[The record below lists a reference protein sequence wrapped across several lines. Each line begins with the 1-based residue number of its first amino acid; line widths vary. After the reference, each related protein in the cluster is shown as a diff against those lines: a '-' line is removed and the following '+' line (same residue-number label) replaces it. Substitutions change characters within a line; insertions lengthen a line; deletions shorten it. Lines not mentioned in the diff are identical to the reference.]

1 MGFKMAAKL
10 GLGLVAAS
18 IVSLTAMA
26 EDGGWRLSLGA
37 SYRCFDDVEFHNFA
51 FRNYGNTD
59 PANGPLGVQGYTDAS
74 FSGLIPVVFNSDHM
88 SFTGANEDLDD
99 TADSL
104 APVIGIEKA
113 LWVRDALTLS
123 VVSNLQYYQLDA
135 GGTDTG
141 SLAAAWYQH
150 MWLPGGA
157 GIIPAPVSGPF
168 DGLSSDS
175 SASVKN
181 DMDMDLFVLD
191 LGAKASVSVCEW
203 FGFYGAVG
211 PTLNFSDLETS
222 QTESAQWNK
231 ATGPGTDSYS
241 VKHTDDD
248 QSITLGGYAAVGLQF
263 AVTDSVGIAAEY
275 RYDIATDD
283 VSTSQASVD
292 LDGSS
297 AQLKLTIRF

>member
-59 PANGPLGVQGYTDAS
+59 PARGPLGVQGYTNAS
-74 FSGLIPVVFNSDHM
+74 FSGPDPVVFNADHIRY
-88 SFTGANEDLDD
+88 TGTSADLDD
-99 TADSL
+99 TADAM
-104 APVIGIEKA
+104 APVLGIEKA

-123 VVSNLQYYQLDA
+123 VASNLQYYQLDGGGADSESFSA
-135 GGTDTG
+135 G
-141 SLAAAWYQH
+141 WYQH
-150 MWLPGGA
+150 TWLPGGA
-157 GIIPAPVSGPF
+157 GIIPTPVSGPF
-168 DGLSSDS
+168 TELSSGT
-175 SASVKN
+175 SASVRN
-181 DMDMDLFVLD
+181 DMELDLFVLD
-191 LGAKASVSVCEW
+191 LGVKAAFAVCRW
-203 FGFYGAVG
+203 FGGYGAFG
-211 PTLNFSDLETS
+211 PSLNFSDLETS
-222 QTESAQWNK
+222 QRESAQWNK
-231 ATGPGTDSYS
+231 VGAPGTDSYTL
-241 VKHTDDD
+241 KHTDDD
-248 QSITLGGYAAVGLQF
+248 QSLTVGGYAAFGLQF
-263 AVTDSVGIAAEY
+263 AVTDRIGIAAEY

-297 AQLKLTIRF
+297 AQVKLTVKF